1 LRESGVPGISGID
14 TRALTKKIR
23 AQGALLGKI
32 VLDPS
37 ASPLAAAPF
46 RDPNRRNLVA
56 EVSRREPAVYGAGNP
71 VRVLAVDCGIK
82 YEMIRMLVARGAEV
96 KVVPWDWDLASE
108 RDWYDGLFI
117 SNGPG
122 DPAVLTPLIEQL
134 RRVITA
140 PGKPKPVFGICLG
153 NQLLGLAAGARSYKL
168 PFGNRGHNQPV
179 INKLTGEAFVTS
191 QVRGACGGTWGLRRC
206 CCCRD
211 DNRCGCP
218 RWVVSHKPSVTLAA
232 LFPLSLR
239 SFLPA
244 EPRLRDRH
252 AEPALRLV
260 APLRER
266 QRWH

>member
-1 LRESGVPGISGID
+1 VPGISGID

-32 VLDPS
+32 VLDP

-56 EVSRREPAVYGAGNP
+56 EVSRREPTVYGAGNP

-96 KVVPWDWDLASE
+96 KVVPWDWDLAAE

-134 RRVITA
+134 RGVITA

-153 NQLLGLAAGARSYKL
+153 NQLLGLAAGAASYKL

-191 QVRGACGGTWGLRRC
+191 QVRRRARRLLWRRGGCCRVRPGDSLLLLALRRQ
-206 CCCRD
+206 
-211 DNRCGCP
+211 
-218 RWVVSHKPSVTLAA
+218 L
-232 LFPLSLR
+232 
-239 SFLPA
+239 
-244 EPRLRDRH
+244 
-252 AEPALRLV
+252 
-260 APLRER
+260 
-266 QRWH
+266 